1 VPADLRTRLGHVELP
16 TPILTASGCAG
27 VGRELAQFMD
37 VARIGAVTTKSVTLE
52 PRAGNPAPRLAETP
66 SGFVSSVGLQGP
78 GIDAFL
84 QRDLPWLLSRGARAV
99 VSIAGQTLRS
109 YASLATRLSD
119 AAGVTAIEINLGCP
133 DAENGG
139 QHFAL
144 DPAAAA
150 RVVAAVRSS
159 ARYDIPVFAKLSPNV
174 ADIVEVARA
183 CVAAG
188 CDGLSLVNTLPGM
201 VIDIG
206 SRLAVPLASQSRL
219 TSPLTGPLSGVQGG
233 LSGPAIRPVAV
244 RLVWLVHEALPDV
257 PVIAAGGVAHGRD
270 ALEFLLAGA
279 SMVAVGTTLFHDP
292 SACAR
297 IQRELEEELV
307 VRGVDR
313 IADVVGRA
321 HQGSRLNVA
330 T

>member
-1 VPADLRTRLGHVELP
+1 MPADLRTRLGSGELP
-16 TPILTASGCAG
+16 SPILTAAGCAG

-99 VSIAGQTLRS
+99 VSVAGSSVRS
-109 YASLATRLSD
+109 FASLATRLSD
-119 AAGVTAIEINLGCP
+119 AAGVTAIEINLGVP

-139 QHFAL
+139 RLFAL
-144 DPAAAA
+144 DAAAAA
-150 RVVAAVRSS
+150 RVVAAVRGG
-159 ARYDIPVFAKLSPNV
+159 ARYDIPVFAKLSPSV
-174 ADIVEVARA
+174 TEIVEVARA
-183 CVAAG
+183 CVSAG
-188 CDGLSLVNTLPGM
+188 CDGLSMINTMPGM
-201 VIDIG
+201 VIDVSG
-206 SRLAVPLASQSRL
+206 PPAFR
-219 TSPLTGPLSGVQGG
+219 SPGPSTTTRSVRGG
-233 LSGPAIRPVAV
+233 LSGPAIKPIAV
-244 RLVWLVHEALPDV
+244 QCVWQVHEALPDV
-257 PVIAAGGVAHGRD
+257 PIIAAGGVAQGRD

-279 SMVAVGTTLFHDP
+279 SMVAVGSVLFHDP

-307 VRGVDR
+307 ARGVDR
-313 IADVVGRA
+313 VTDVVGRA
-321 HQGSRLNVA
+321 HQGSWLSVN